1 MFLYL
6 FLYTICV
13 ILLTILTIL
22 AIRTLSTKDE
32 YFAVGNT
39 GAICDPT
46 GACIGVSRYTSLP
59 PSPFIDDTDDTYDI
73 YQRN

>member
-1 MFLYL
+1 MLLYL

-13 ILLTILTIL
+13 ILLTILMT
-22 AIRTLSTKDE
+22 RTLRTKEE

-46 GACIGVSRYTSLP
+46 GACIGVTRYTSLP
-59 PSPFIDDTDDTYDI
+59 PSAFIDDTDDTDDRYE
-73 YQRN
+73 RN

>member
-13 ILLTILTIL
+13 ILLTIL
-22 AIRTLSTKDE
+22 AIRTLSAKDE
-32 YFAVGNT
+32 QFAAGNT

-46 GACIGVSRYTSLP
+46 GACIGVTRYTSVP
-59 PSPFIDDTDDTYDI
+59 PSAFIDDTDDTHDRYE
-73 YQRN
+73 RN